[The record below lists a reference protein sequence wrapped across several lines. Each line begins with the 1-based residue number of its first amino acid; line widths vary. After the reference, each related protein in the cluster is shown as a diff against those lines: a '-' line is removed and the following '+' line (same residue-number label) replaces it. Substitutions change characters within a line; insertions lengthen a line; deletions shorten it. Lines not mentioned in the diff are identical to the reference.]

1 MKTALTELIEIIES
15 SKQEADIQGFGIC
28 EVLDYHGLHDKATEL
43 LEKEREQIE
52 EYANQQPEVERDI
65 KWLQERVP
73 ELKDEGKAYFVKLAL
88 QYQSEDYEET
98 IEELRMLT
106 ATATANSI
114 TEKKQPE
121 QGEVEE
127 LKKDANYISDY
138 WKSKVSFR
146 DSAEQELFE
155 LAYTIGVQSEREAE
169 KKRDVKKSTLTQD
182 KVREAAEKVV
192 EVYRNAIQE
201 ETRTSTKPKE
211 MKNTPLQNLILKLV
225 DKKDEHQFNLDGRIE
240 YDDGVR
246 RGLALAIVNARELL
260 KEEKQV
266 IVDAYY
272 CGDMEYDKVAL
283 PSTRAEKY
291 FNETYQNKED
301 E

>member
-1 MKTALTELIEIIES
+1 MKAEEKAMELYPIEDFPFREDAES
-15 SKQEADIQGFGIC
+15 QYKLRAAFLKG
-28 EVLDYHGLHDKATEL
+28 Y
-43 LEKEREQIE
+43 

-169 KKRDVKKSTLTQD
+169 KKPK
-182 KVREAAEKVV
+182 
-192 EVYRNAIQE
+192 
-201 ETRTSTKPKE
+201 TR
-211 MKNTPLQNLILKLV
+211 
-225 DKKDEHQFNLDGRIE
+225 
-240 YDDGVR
+240 
-246 RGLALAIVNARELL
+246 
-260 KEEKQV
+260 
-266 IVDAYY
+266 
-272 CGDMEYDKVAL
+272 
-283 PSTRAEKY
+283 
-291 FNETYQNKED
+291 
-301 E
+301 